1 MRRAVATTSLLVGMA
16 LADAFTPGAVMLMIF
31 PGAKGVS
38 MGGAFSAIADDATA
52 IYYNVGGLG
61 FFRNM
66 EVHFTHAP
74 WLRTIVPDAYY
85 EYFSAVF
92 PTRMGNFGAS
102 LTYLTPGEVE
112 VYDEQ
117 GTYRGSFKPYDVS
130 LSIGYGVV
138 PLPGLGIGLSSKIF
152 YSYLVPEWV
161 MREILNE
168 PGGGTA
174 VTFAVDG
181 GVLYKTPIPGL
192 NLAVALTNIGPGV
205 SYTGSGESDPLPTT
219 LRIGMAYGLLRTKY
233 HRFTIAADYHKVLPG
248 LTDDYDKGGM
258 NYILNEGWRSIGA
271 DYTFYDMISLRMGY
285 FHDRYGY
292 RMGPTFGG
300 GITYG
305 SFKLDIADDGSIYD
319 FNKHNPDAKR
329 NLRFTFSFVKP
340 VSFETG
346 PKPGASV
353 AAGKI
358 YEFYD
363 VEKAPELIEFVQPD
377 YPAEALSLGLEGR
390 VTVQVVID
398 EEGNVVPGSE
408 KVVQSTNELFNAPAL
423 EAAGKCKF
431 TPGEIGGKRV
441 KVRVNIPFTFKP
453 PKE

>member
-1 MRRAVATTSLLVGMA
+1 MNVKEEKTMRRLIAASVFISGIA

-66 EVHFTHAP
+66 EVQFTHAP

-92 PTRMGNFGAS
+92 PSRVGNFGAAV
-102 LTYLTPGEVE
+102 TYLTPGEVE

-117 GTYRGSFKPYDVS
+117 GTYRGSFKPYDVAVS
-130 LSIGYGVV
+130 LGYGVV

-174 VTFAVDG
+174 VTFGIDG
-181 GVLYKTPIPGL
+181 GILYKTPLPGL
-192 NLAVALTNIGPGV
+192 SLAAVLTNIGPGV
-205 SYTGSGESDPLPTT
+205 SYTGSGETDPLPTT
-219 LRIGMAYGLLRTKY
+219 LRLGIAYGLLRTKY
-233 HRFTIAADYHKVLPG
+233 HKLTVAFDYHKVLPG
-248 LTDDYDKGGM
+248 LLEDWQEKGLD
-258 NYILNEGWRSIGA
+258 YILREGWRSIGA

-340 VSFETG
+340 INLEKPAKPKQTSHPETPEIKTESAPNYQPVEPTG
-346 PKPGASV
+346 NEGA
-353 AAGKI
+353 
-358 YEFYD
+358 
-363 VEKAPELIEFVQPD
+363 
-377 YPAEALSLGLEGR
+377 
-390 VTVQVVID
+390 
-398 EEGNVVPGSE
+398 
-408 KVVQSTNELFNAPAL
+408 
-423 EAAGKCKF
+423 
-431 TPGEIGGKRV
+431 GEQGE
-441 KVRVNIPFTFKP
+441 TH
-453 PKE
+453 E

>member
-1 MRRAVATTSLLVGMA
+1 MRKLISASILISGTA

-38 MGGAFSAIADDATA
+38 MGGAFSAISDDATA
-52 IYYNVGGLG
+52 IYYNAGGLG
-61 FFRNM
+61 FFKNM

-74 WLRTIVPDAYY
+74 WLRTIVLDAYY

-92 PTRMGNFGAS
+92 PTRVGNFSAAV
-102 LTYLTPGEVE
+102 TYLTPGEVE
-112 VYDEQ
+112 VFDDQ

-130 LSIGYGVV
+130 LSVGYGVV
-138 PLPGLGIGLSSKIF
+138 PLSGLGIGISSKIF

-181 GVLYKTPIPGL
+181 GILYKTPLPGL
-192 NLAVALTNIGPGV
+192 NLALVLTNLGPGV

-219 LRIGMAYGLLRTKY
+219 MRFGIAYGLLRTKY
-233 HRFTIAADYHKVLPG
+233 HRLTIAADYHKVLPG
-248 LTDDYDKGGM
+248 LLDDWQNKGID
-258 NYILNEGWRSIGA
+258 YIMNEGWRSVGV

-329 NLRFTFSFVKP
+329 NLRFTFSFIRPVNLEKP
-340 VSFETG
+340 KK
-346 PKPGASV
+346 PKPEEPPKPEIKEGEDQPEGVPNYQPIEGDGTGGTEES
-353 AAGKI
+353 GT
-358 YEFYD
+358 
-363 VEKAPELIEFVQPD
+363 VE
-377 YPAEALSLGLEGR
+377 S
-390 VTVQVVID
+390 
-398 EEGNVVPGSE
+398 EGNGTGGTDQPGTVE
-408 KVVQSTNELFNAPAL
+408 PE
-423 EAAGKCKF
+423 
-431 TPGEIGGKRV
+431 GERTGEQGE
-441 KVRVNIPFTFKP
+441 THQ
-453 PKE
+453 